1 MKKFSKFLKEKRTA
15 ANLTQGDLSELAD
28 VSVTTVQN
36 WESGKNKPTK
46 DHLSDLAKH
55 LGIETVELEA
65 ALNDDGED
73 FSNFPFFMYT
83 DEQNSIIN
91 TLRLTPEQKE
101 FMMLI
106 RIYHTR
112 RRNETNGKYFS
123 RGIWC

>member
-1 MKKFSKFLKEKRTA
+1 
-15 ANLTQGDLSELAD
+15 
-28 VSVTTVQN
+28 
-36 WESGKNKPTK
+36 
-46 DHLSDLAKH
+46 
-55 LGIETVELEA
+55 
-65 ALNDDGED
+65 
-73 FSNFPFFMYT
+73 MYT

-123 RGIWC
+123 WDHDIMGDLSQIPYQYTKDKGVYKVYEFGEHLTKFLRYVPKEFCFDMIRKNAGGKGANAQLIRFFE